1 MTSRW
6 QDRTARGLSDLDL
19 LVHRSRL
26 IGAERALVV
35 HGGGNTSVKTTEPD
49 HRGRPTRV
57 LRIKG
62 SGADLASATAK
73 DFPALRLDDLL
84 PLFGRTDMDDADMV
98 AYQDRCALA
107 PGGPRPSI
115 ETLLHAFVPAPHVDH
130 THADAILALVN
141 HPASRAI
148 VRRALGDR
156 IGFVPYVRP
165 GFRLARLAGAV
176 ARANPGLEAIVFDR
190 HGLLTWG
197 ATAKES
203 YLRTIRYVTRA
214 EAFLRRTNRGRA
226 PLGGPLGRP
235 LSRAARGTLA
245 AALLPRLRGILT
257 GGRGI
262 VLLDDSPVAL
272 AWVDSRGLNAV
283 AARGPATP
291 DHVLHLKPWPAI
303 SAPVTGDPSRDA
315 TILNRAVAAW
325 AARYARYF
333 KTHAPAG
340 QTMDPAVPRFLLV
353 PRLGVIVT
361 GKDRRAAGIALDL
374 VTRNRVVQ
382 SLAFPLGAYTPIP
395 ERDLCEFEYWPN
407 ERYKLSLRAPDR
419 EFAGRVA
426 LVTGAASGIGLA
438 CARALVR
445 EGAHVVL
452 ADRDGVGAEREARAL
467 AATSGGRAIAT
478 TMDVTD
484 HAAVR
489 RGLDAAI
496 RAFGGL
502 DLLVSNAGIAKA
514 GPLDTLDPRD
524 WDTAMAVNATGGFL
538 VAREAVRVMK
548 AQGTG
553 GAIAVIGTKNVPAP
567 GAEFGAYSASKA
579 AGTQLAK
586 VLALEGGPFGIR
598 VNIVNPDAIFA
609 GSKLWSKEVLTG
621 RARAHH
627 TTVGQLPAFYAA
639 RTLLRRTVTGDD
651 VAQAVLFL
659 LSERAAKTTGAQLP
673 VDGGV
678 AAAFPR

>member
-6 QDRTARGLSDLDL
+6 VDRAAKQLSDLDL

-26 IGAERALVV
+26 IGAEPALVV
-35 HGGGNTSVKTTEPD
+35 HGGGNTSVKTVEPD

-62 SGADLASATAK
+62 SGADLATATAR
-73 DFPALRLDDLL
+73 DFPALRLDDLQ
-84 PLFGRTDMDDADMV
+84 PLFVRADMDDGDMV
-98 AYQDRCALA
+98 AYQDRCALV

-115 ETLLHAFVPAPHVDH
+115 ETLLHAFVPAAHVDH

-141 HPASRAI
+141 HPGSRTL
-148 VRRALGDR
+148 VRRVLGPR
-156 IGFVPYVRP
+156 VGFVPYVRP
-165 GFRLARLAGAV
+165 GFRLARLAGAL
-176 ARANPGLEAIVFDR
+176 ARSQPGLEAIVFDR
-190 HGLLTWG
+190 HGLLTFG
-197 ATAKES
+197 STARES

-214 EAFLRRTNRGRA
+214 EAFLHGAARGRR
-226 PLGGPLGRP
+226 PLGGPKVQP
-235 LSRAARGTLA
+235 LA
-245 AALLPRLRGILT
+245 AAARAKLARVLLPRLRGALT
-257 GGRGI
+257 GGRGV
-262 VLLDDSPVAL
+262 VLLDDSHAAL
-272 AWVDSRGLNAV
+272 AWVNARGLAAV

-303 SAPVTGDPSRDA
+303 AAPVTGDADA
-315 TILNRAVAAW
+315 DARIVARALSAW
-325 AARYARYF
+325 ANRYHRYF
-333 KTHAPAG
+333 RAHAPGG
-340 QTMDPAVPRFLLV
+340 QVMDPAVPRVLLI
-353 PRLGVIVT
+353 PRLGVVVS
-361 GKDRRAAGIALDL
+361 GRDLRGARIARDL
-374 VTRNRVVQ
+374 VARNRAVQ
-382 SLAFPLGAYTPIP
+382 TRAFPLGTYTPVP
-395 ERDLCEFEYWPN
+395 DRDLCEFEYWPV
-407 ERYKLSLRAPDR
+407 ERYKLGLRPPDR

-438 CARALVR
+438 CANALVR

-452 ADRDGVGAEREARAL
+452 ADRDGAGAAREAARL
-467 AATSGGRAIAT
+467 AAASSGRAIAF

-484 HAAVR
+484 HAAVTA
-489 RGLDAAI
+489 GIGAAI

-514 GPLDTLDPRD
+514 GAVDTLDPRD
-524 WDTAMAVNATGGFL
+524 WDTAMAINATGGFL
-538 VAREAVRVMK
+538 VARESVRVMK

-567 GAEFGAYSASKA
+567 GAEFAAYSASKA

-598 VNIVNPDAIFA
+598 VNVVNPDAIFA
-609 GSKLWSKEVLTG
+609 GSRLWSKDILAW
-621 RARAHH
+621 RARAHR
-627 TTVGQLPAFYAA
+627 TTVAKLPDFYAA

-651 VAQAVLFL
+651 VAEMVLFL
-659 LSERAAKTTGAQLP
+659 LSERSSKTTGAQIP

-678 AAAFPR
+678 PAAFPR

>member
-6 QDRTARGLSDLDL
+6 SDRAARGRSDLEG

-26 IGAERALVV
+26 IGAEPALVV

-62 SGADLASATAK
+62 SGADLATATAN
-73 DFPALRLDDLL
+73 DFPALRQDDLL
-84 PLFGRTDMDDADMV
+84 PLFGRDDMPDAEMV
-98 AYQDRCALA
+98 TYLDRCRLS

-141 HPASRAI
+141 HPGGRAL

-156 IGFVPYVRP
+156 VGFVPYVRP

-176 ARANPGLEAIVFDR
+176 VRANPDLEAIVLDR
-190 HGLLTWG
+190 HGLVTWG
-197 ATAKES
+197 ATGRES

-214 EAFLRRTNRGRA
+214 ESFLRRAARNRRA
-226 PLGGPLGRP
+226 LGGPVGRP
-235 LSRAARGTLA
+235 LPASVRSAVAL
-245 AALLPRLRGILT
+245 ALLPKLRGALT
-257 GGRGI
+257 GGRGV
-262 VLLDDSPVAL
+262 VLFDDSPAAL
-272 AWVDSRGLNAV
+272 AWVNARQLRAV
-283 AARGPATP
+283 AGRGPATP

-303 SAPVTGDPSRDA
+303 TAPATGDLGRDA
-315 TILNRAVAAW
+315 RSVDRAVAAW
-325 AARYARYF
+325 AKRYTRYV
-333 KTHAPAG
+333 TSCAPAG
-340 QTMDPAVPRFLLV
+340 SAMDPAVPRVVLV
-353 PRLGVIVT
+353 PRLGVFVT
-361 GKDRRAAGIALDL
+361 GRDLRAARIALDL
-374 VTRNRVVQ
+374 VTRNRAVQ
-382 SLAFPLGAYTPIP
+382 LLGSPLGAYTPVS
-395 ERDLCEFEYWPN
+395 ERDLGEFEYWPL
-407 ERYKLSLRAPDR
+407 ERYKLGLRPPAG

-438 CARALVR
+438 CAAALIRA
-445 EGAHVVL
+445 GAQVVL
-452 ADRDGVGAEREARAL
+452 ADRDAGGAAREATRL
-467 AATSGGRAIAT
+467 AAASGGRAIAVG
-478 TMDVTD
+478 MDVTD
-484 HAAVR
+484 FAAVR
-489 RGLDAAI
+489 RGVAAAV

-502 DLLVSNAGIAKA
+502 DLLVSNAGVAKA
-514 GPLDTLDPRD
+514 GAVDTLDPGD
-524 WDTAMAVNATGGFL
+524 WDTALAVNATGGFL
-538 VAREAVRVMK
+538 VARETVRVMK

-579 AGTQLAK
+579 AGVQLAK

-598 VNIVNPDAIFA
+598 VNVVNPDAIFA
-609 GSKLWSKEVLTG
+609 GSKLWSKDILAG
-621 RARAHH
+621 RARAHR
-627 TTVGQLPAFYAA
+627 TSIANLPAFYAA

-651 VAQAVLFL
+651 VAEAVLFL
-659 LSERAAKTTGAQLP
+659 LSERSSKTTGAQLP

-678 AAAFPR
+678 PAAFPR

>member
-1 MTSRW
+1 MMSRW
-6 QDRTARGLSDLDL
+6 ADRAARNRSDLDL
-19 LVHRSRL
+19 LVYRSRL
-26 IGAERALVV
+26 IGAEPALVV

-62 SGADLASATAK
+62 SGADLASASAK

-84 PLFGRTDMDDADMV
+84 PLYARPDMDDGEMV

-115 ETLLHAFVPAPHVDH
+115 ETLLHAFVPAAHVDH

-141 HPASRAI
+141 HPGSRAI
-148 VRRALGDR
+148 IRRALGDR
-156 IGFVPYVRP
+156 VGFVPYVRP

-176 ARANPGLEAIVFDR
+176 VRSQPGLEAIVFDR

-197 ATAKES
+197 DTARES
-203 YLRTIRYVTRA
+203 YRRTIRYVTRA
-214 EAFLRRTNRGRA
+214 EMFLR
-226 PLGGPLGRP
+226 
-235 LSRAARGTLA
+235 RAARGRPPLGGSKVAPLPASARADLA
-245 AALLPRLRGILT
+245 RALLPRLRGALT
-257 GGRGI
+257 GGRG
-262 VLLDDSPVAL
+262 VVVLDDSPAAL
-272 AWVDSRGLNAV
+272 AWVNSRGLASV

-291 DHVLHLKPWPAI
+291 DHVLHLKPWPAVT
-303 SAPVTGDPSRDA
+303 APVTGDPVQDARIVSRA
-315 TILNRAVAAW
+315 LAAW
-325 AARYARYF
+325 AARYRRYF
-333 KTHAPAG
+333 TAHAPAE
-340 QTMDPAVPRFLLV
+340 QTMDPAIPRVVLI
-353 PRLGVIVT
+353 PRLGVAVS
-361 GKDRRAAGIALDL
+361 GKDLRSARIALDL
-374 VTRNRVVQ
+374 VARNRAVQ
-382 SLAFPLGAYTPIP
+382 TLAFPLGAYTPVP

-407 ERYKLSLRAPDR
+407 ERYKLTLRPPDR

-438 CARALVR
+438 CAKALVR

-452 ADRDGVGAEREARAL
+452 ADRDGAGAAREAGLLSAG
-467 AATSGGRAIAT
+467 AAGRAVAV
-478 TMDVTD
+478 TMDVTSPRAVAAGLA
-484 HAAVR
+484 AAV
-489 RGLDAAI
+489 

-514 GPLDTLDPRD
+514 GAVDVLDPKD
-524 WDTAMAVNATGGFL
+524 WDTAMAINATGGFL

-567 GAEFGAYSASKA
+567 GAEFAAYSASKA

-598 VNIVNPDAIFA
+598 VNVVNPDAIFA
-609 GSKLWSKEVLTG
+609 GSKLWSKAVLAG
-621 RARAHH
+621 RAKAHR
-627 TTVGQLPAFYAA
+627 TTVDKLPEFYAA
-639 RTLLRRTVTGDD
+639 RTLLRRTVTADD
-651 VAQAVLFL
+651 VAETVLFL
-659 LSERAAKTTGAQLP
+659 LSERSSKTTGAQIP

-678 AAAFPR
+678 PAAFPR